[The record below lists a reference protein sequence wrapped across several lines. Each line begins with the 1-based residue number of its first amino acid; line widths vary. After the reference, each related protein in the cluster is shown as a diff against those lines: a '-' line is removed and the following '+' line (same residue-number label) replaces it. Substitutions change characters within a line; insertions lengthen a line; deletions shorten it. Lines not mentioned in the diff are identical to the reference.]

1 MKTMFPHY
9 QSWMTTRGVTLRCG
23 NCHLKLADREILIL
37 ATTLPTEPPSHLV
50 VKEGKEDRA
59 YETISK
65 VKNSGDG
72 KSSQNRC
79 PYTLHCRNHNCD
91 VVVGKVTKLVSRE
104 FICFKFENVYIE
116 KNFGEKIEAKK
127 VSKVR
132 ERLIKECG
140 IEVVN
145 ISNNVTSAKSSSS
158 SPQPSLPMVY
168 CDATELTHT
177 SWEVNVLTRQSPR
190 DYQKELF
197 LSIMCGNTLVY
208 LPTGSGKTLIA
219 AMVLSCMKKLNPDK
233 LMVFLVDRIPLVYQQ
248 RDYIKKQLPDLRVGS
263 LVGEM
268 EPEQKK
274 DVHERLASGK
284 IDILVLTHQIFLNF
298 LATCTQTDPIIRL
311 SDVSVLVFDEAHH
324 CQGNHPYNK
333 IMGQFYHN
341 VPDRFKPLV
350 LGLSASPAGE
360 LSTQQTLLKL
370 QELLKNLECD
380 ISTPVISGDLVAH
393 VNCPE
398 TSYEVA
404 NAMNNY
410 LKCVIQRH
418 IQHLRKTYIDNTQGS
433 YRLELDRLPLFSA
446 NFRGAL
452 RKLIDSCPSDKH
464 KIKPLIVGEHIM
476 QMLGVVDLSEVL
488 GCKHA
493 VECLKECVQRIQCA
507 VTPKDGVLK
516 RILTDNPIFEHVR
529 SLVNTEIH
537 GSIVSERYSILE
549 RHVKEFVDCS
559 LVDETSRGIVFVNMR
574 KTAYKLCEQI
584 RAIPD
589 VTEKLNPEAFVGHG
603 QGSYDGMTWRD
614 EQELVLKNFKS
625 GRTKLLISTSVLE
638 EGLDV
643 PICNLVVRFEGA
655 ATLRALVQTRGR
667 ACRRPDSKFVVICDE
682 SEKKEAQDVIRKE
695 ENMKEAIR
703 RLMEKKAIKSQAVKF
718 CCESRKPSFF
728 LPLPEEADEKVRVK
742 RYYPLISVSVQNL
755 EGLDYRVISFLESN
769 FEVKSSD
776 IAQSTSSAGKEQKCM
791 IFDLQPSEEKDNK
804 EFKSKEEFI
813 CHVANVWCSQ
823 LTNPDEEPI
832 PVWLQTSLPKKRHKA
847 SESLHQ
853 LSASSLFL
861 GTLVT
866 RCHFQYEWPT
876 APSLRNVNTYFD
888 HSLKLLTVTFR
899 LQTRLYKFELRY
911 DELEE
916 FILVYNDVGAGVKRI
931 FLTAKHP
938 PRLFQEV
945 ETEVNDNMPQNDDD
959 GVVNDSSDSES
970 TEGYSTDEDSGSTEG
985 YSTDEEY
992 PDKITD
998 FRHRAESS
1006 PIDSEI
1012 IWERISD
1019 IPTGERAWGQ
1029 CLTFCFAMPSN
1040 KSTNLTQFLAVIQNR
1055 FQKKAFHCRVK
1066 ESCGRISN
1074 VDLPIDI
1081 PFDVMYASQSV
1092 ISLHPVVR
1100 SRLSENFG
1108 TLLQSKPPDEM
1119 TAVLDQLRKS
1129 LEQDKFCDPEK
1140 AIKSSLNQGN
1150 PSTSWIQGRHVPSH
1164 CALIKRAVITPT
1176 RLLLYPPEV
1185 MVKNRVLRQ
1194 YDPENFLCVSIRD
1207 ENLSKLSA
1215 GGGSLDLLLDDINR
1229 ILDEGLAIA
1238 GQQFLFLGA
1247 SNSQLRNHSCW
1258 FVGPRLQPD
1267 DIRLW
1272 MGDFS
1277 QIRCVA
1283 SFMARMGQC
1292 FSTSIDTVGIEI
1304 SQGVMDHM
1312 EEDVKTT
1319 DQEYTFSDGVGRIS
1333 QQLLTEVVRKI
1344 AKPFMPS
1351 ALQIRFAGF
1360 KGVLTLD
1367 PRVVGKR
1374 VFLRPSMQKFK
1385 SSHRRLEVLQ
1395 TSRPQA
1401 VYLNHQVIMLLSNQG
1416 VPDEVFISLQTDMLD
1431 KLAGMLVSEIDAI
1444 DLLGTGAKIGLSY
1457 HSISSAGIPLT
1468 TEPFF
1473 KSLLVAMYRNYM
1485 NELLSR
1491 ARIRLP
1497 LEEARLMMGV
1507 MDEIGV
1513 LKDGQVFVQYS
1524 AVSTRS
1530 DREEQFNLNERIVLK
1545 GPVVVTRNP
1554 CLHPGDVRQLEAVNA
1569 SELSHLV
1576 DCIVFPRH
1584 GLRPHPNEMAGGDLD
1599 GDLYFVCW
1607 DKRLLPRKLNFP
1619 PMDYPT
1625 LPKLEK
1631 DGPIT
1636 PDDMTKF
1643 VVNYIRSDQLGV
1655 IDNAHKALADK
1666 EEGGIESEIC
1676 LHFAELHSLA
1686 VDAPKTGK
1694 WPNPR
1699 IQKIESYPDFMMK
1712 ADKPSYP
1719 SENILGKLYRRCR
1732 KFQDTA
1738 SEKHSLK
1745 LRVDESFLLQ
1755 GHDRF
1760 LDEASKMFQEY
1771 QEKMQG
1777 LMHLYGIGTE
1787 AEVFTGCF
1795 LKLRNRLPKDKT
1807 EIAEIVG
1814 ELVFSMRSYFR
1825 RQFFREFSVD
1835 GLAQLDDV
1843 SITDEMLLKGS
1854 AWYIVAYTHSDHN
1867 DDLEPVHQKRL
1878 LGLPWFVNDV
1888 MLAIKKHRR
1897 RPSPSQTPDMR
1908 TQVGKSLIR
1917 LFIEEKT
1924 WLLDEFK
1931 RRVRTKDA
1939 VFRHLKRIQPNLS
1952 VTMTGSSATL
1962 LFHHESDLDLCL
1974 MSQDTQIRKSSC
1986 HPREHLEKGK
1996 ISLED
2001 ERKALEALV
2010 PHLKEEEEQEE
2021 EPKNLFYEVRLVN
2034 KTNFPVLVCKRPT
2047 KKLTSGRNCPSN
2059 LVCHLSSNPHSL
2071 TVAILLSSYLK
2082 TYPIFLLIMRLIK
2095 RWCCVTGISRNKA
2108 DGGKTFNMLSCLL
2121 LFQCM
2126 RKMHVQN
2133 FNADYVT
2140 TQKLDIMQGKKTD
2153 GHLCMEW
2160 EKVVGFLEEA
2170 TQQNRNDNHSREE
2183 ISPAE
2188 LGEILM
2194 EFFQV
2199 TERTFEKEVP
2209 DPLSGILQKDKF
2221 SEVLDKEHLDLVK
2234 EHMHRAYQLLALYG
2248 DVQIMLAISGSEGYR
2263 VIFLNPLL
2271 SKFVAGV
2278 AQEIVRKTGVKS
2290 VIIRR
2295 SFPRS
2300 YNSAFLEVKGSE
2312 PAIRAVEKEL
2322 EKMSLQASRDRMSG
2336 CFVEGASVLLFEGS
2350 RNENDHVSLTP
2361 YDGPCHQTHDGLARH
2376 VAFVTEPKD
2385 NEYPFRCF
2393 TEKFFQQLKILE
2405 RDFDPQI
2412 HGCLEFAV
2420 HFGRVYL
2427 FSVPHV
2433 LLEDGESVT
2442 IAMLRTNKRKIDKL
2456 KTRRVPGQVQYVDEE
2471 RARAERR
2478 RRRKSKRT
2486 VEDGENKKKKKRG
2499 NPSRSSFFTEVRS
2512 PHKVKEFLRR
2522 CRFHREANPTKKH
2535 IVDICSCDDGAD
2547 AEFYVRF
2554 DEKLEFIEI
2563 KFPNL
2568 RWFMT
2573 DVKRRWQQRPDH
2585 ADDDVIRLDGW
2596 ETDVRFLLQS
2606 RSTLQPK
2613 DTPET
2618 KYERYRCVLNPNQV
2632 PPFSVPEDLWKNVR
2646 LIRSVESTK
2655 FTNGLMP
2662 NLTVSLDKVTEYSRP
2677 SQQVN
2682 KFESVSTRW
2691 EVSLKAVIPK
2701 DLTDKDTITMFLREV
2716 WTFSLNLSS
2725 FVSKWD

>member
-1 MKTMFPHY
+1 MKAMFPHY
-9 QSWMTTRGVTLRCG
+9 RSWMTTRGVTLRCG
-23 NCHLKLADREILIL
+23 NCHSKLADREILIL
-37 ATTLPTEPPSHLV
+37 ATTLPTEPPSHLA
-50 VKEGKEDRA
+50 VKEGKENEA
-59 YETISK
+59 YETIIK
-65 VKNSGDG
+65 VENSGDG

-79 PYTLHCRNHNCD
+79 PYTLHCRNHNCL

-116 KNFGEKIEAKK
+116 NNCGEKIKAKK

-140 IEVVN
+140 IEVVT
-145 ISNNVTSAKSSSS
+145 ISNNVTSAQSSF
-158 SPQPSLPMVY
+158 QPSLPMVY
-168 CDATELTHT
+168 CDASELTHT
-177 SWEVNVLTRQSPR
+177 SREINALTRQKPR

-197 LSIMCGNTLVY
+197 LSIMLGNTLVY

-248 RDYIKKQLPDLRVGS
+248 SAYIKKQLPDLRVGS
-263 LVGEM
+263 LVGGM
-268 EPEQKK
+268 EPEQSEQQK
-274 DVHERLASGK
+274 DVHKNLASGK

-341 VPDRFKPLV
+341 IPDRFKPLV

-360 LSTQQTLLKL
+360 LLTERTLLKL

-380 ISTPVISGDLVAH
+380 ISTPMMSGDLVPH
-393 VNCPE
+393 VNSPE

-404 NAMNNY
+404 NAMNDD
-410 LKCVIQRH
+410 LKSVIQDH
-418 IQHLRKTYIDNTQGS
+418 IHHLRNTHIDNAQGS
-433 YRLELDRLPLFSA
+433 HGLELHGVDVFSV
-446 NFRGAL
+446 NFRGAM
-452 RKLIDSCPSDKH
+452 RRLIDNCHGDKRR
-464 KIKPLIVGEHIM
+464 IKPLIVGEHIM

-507 VTPKDGVLK
+507 PTPKDGVLK
-516 RILTDNPIFEHVR
+516 SILTYDATFLHVR
-529 SLVNTEIH
+529 NLVNPVIY
-537 GSIVSERYSILE
+537 GSSMSERYSILE
-549 RHVKEFVDCS
+549 RHVRQFVYRS
-559 LVDETSRGIVFVNMR
+559 LDDETSRGIIFVSMR
-574 KTAYKLCEQI
+574 KTAYKVCEQI
-584 RAIPD
+584 KAIPQ
-589 VTEKLNPEAFVGHG
+589 VTETLNPKAFVGHG

-614 EQELVLKNFKS
+614 EQELVLKNFNS
-625 GRTKLLISTSVLE
+625 GLTKLLISTSVLE

-643 PICNLVVRFEGA
+643 PECNLVVRFEGA
-655 ATLRALVQTRGR
+655 ATLRGFVQTRGR
-667 ACRRPDSKFVVICDE
+667 ASRRPDSKFVVICDE
-682 SEKKEAQDVIRKE
+682 SEKKEAQDVIHKE
-695 ENMKEAIR
+695 ENMKEAVR
-703 RLMEKKAIKSQAVKF
+703 RLMEKKAIKSQAEKF
-718 CCESRKPSFF
+718 CCESRKPSLLF
-728 LPLPEEADEKVRVK
+728 PLPEEADEEVRVK
-742 RYYPLISVSVQNL
+742 RYHPLISVSVQNL
-755 EGLDYRVISFLESN
+755 KGFNYRVIDFLESH
-769 FEVKSSD
+769 FEVKSLNT
-776 IAQSTSSAGKEQKCM
+776 AQSTSSAGECM
-791 IFDLQPSEEKDNK
+791 TFDLQPSEDMDNK

-853 LSASSLFL
+853 LSACSLFL

-866 RCHFQYEWPT
+866 RCHFQCEWPT

-888 HSLKLLTVTFR
+888 HSLKLLTVRFR
-899 LQTRLYKFELRY
+899 LQTQLYKFELRY

-938 PRLFQEV
+938 PRLFQGDEP
-945 ETEVNDNMPQNDDD
+945 EANGNMPQNDDD
-959 GVVNDSSDSES
+959 GIVSDSSDSES
-970 TEGYSTDEDSGSTEG
+970 TEGYSTDE
-985 YSTDEEY
+985 EY
-992 PDKITD
+992 PDEIRN
-998 FRHRAESS
+998 FRHRSGSS
-1006 PIDSEI
+1006 PLDSEMS
-1012 IWERISD
+1012 WERISD

-1040 KSTNLTQFLAVIQNR
+1040 ESTNLMQFLAVIQNR
-1055 FQKKAFHCRVK
+1055 FQKKAFYCRVK
-1066 ESCGRISN
+1066 ESCGRLPN
-1074 VDLPIDI
+1074 VDLPINI
-1081 PFDVMYASQSV
+1081 PFDVRYASQSV

-1108 TLLQSKPPDEM
+1108 TLLQSKPSDEM

-1185 MVKNRVLRQ
+1185 MVKNRVLRH
-1194 YDPENFLCVSIRD
+1194 YDPDNFLCVSIRD

-1238 GQQFLFLGA
+1238 GQQFRFLGS

-1258 FVGPRLQPD
+1258 FVEPRLRPD
-1267 DIRLW
+1267 NIRRW
-1272 MGDFS
+1272 MGDFTK
-1277 QIRCVA
+1277 IRCVA

-1292 FSTSIDTVGIEI
+1292 FSTSIDTVGVEI
-1304 SQGVMDHM
+1304 SQGVLHDV

-1333 QQLLTEVVRKI
+1333 QQLVTEVVKKI
-1344 AKPFMPS
+1344 AKSFTPS

-1367 PRVVGKR
+1367 PRIDGKR
-1374 VFLRPSMQKFK
+1374 VFLRPSMRKFE
-1385 SSHRRLEVLQ
+1385 SLHRRLEVLL

-1401 VYLNHQVIMLLSNQG
+1401 VYLNHQVIMLLSNRG
-1416 VPDEVFISLQTDMLD
+1416 VPDEVFISLQKDMLD
-1431 KLAGMLVSEIDAI
+1431 KLAGMLVSESDAI
-1444 DLLGTGAKIGLSY
+1444 DLLGTGAKIGVTY
-1457 HSISSAGIPLT
+1457 HSISNAGIPLT

-1473 KSLLVAMYRNYM
+1473 KSLLVAMYRNDM

-1497 LEEARLMMGV
+1497 LGEARLMMGV

-1513 LKDGQVFVQYS
+1513 LKPGQVFVQYS

-1530 DREEQFNLNERIVLK
+1530 DREEQFNLNKRIVLR

-1576 DCIVFPRH
+1576 DCIVFPRY
-1584 GLRPHPNEMAGGDLD
+1584 GARPHPNEMAGGDLD

-1607 DKRLLPRKLNFP
+1607 DKRLLPRKPNFP

-1625 LPKLEK
+1625 IPKLEK

-1636 PDDMTKF
+1636 PADMTKF
-1643 VVNYIRSDQLGV
+1643 VVDYIRSDQLGV
-1655 IDNAHKALADK
+1655 IDNAHKALADQ
-1666 EEGGIESEIC
+1666 EEDGIESEIC
-1676 LHFAELHSLA
+1676 LHLAELHSLA

-1694 WPNPR
+1694 WPNPGKR
-1699 IQKIESYPDFMMK
+1699 NIKSYPDFMMK

-1719 SENILGKLYRRCR
+1719 SEKILGKLYRRCR

-1745 LRVDESFLLQ
+1745 LRVDKSFLLQ
-1755 GHDRF
+1755 GHARF
-1760 LDEASKMFQEY
+1760 LDEARKMFQEY
-1771 QEKMQG
+1771 QDKMQG
-1777 LMHLYGIGTE
+1777 LMRLYGIETE

-1795 LKLRNRLPKDKT
+1795 LKLRNRLRKEKT

-1814 ELVFSMRSYFR
+1814 KLVFSMRSYFR
-1825 RQFFREFSVD
+1825 GQFFREFNVD
-1835 GLAQLDDV
+1835 GLEQLDDV

-1854 AWYIVAYTHSDHN
+1854 AWYIVAYTHSDHT

-1897 RPSPSQTPDMR
+1897 RPSPSQTPDVR
-1908 TQVGKSLIR
+1908 TQVGESLIR

-1931 RRVRTKDA
+1931 TRIRTKDA

-2010 PHLKEEEEQEE
+2010 PRLKEEEEQEE
-2021 EPKNLFYEVRLVN
+2021 EPRNLFYEVRLVN

-2047 KKLTSGRNCPSN
+2047 TKLIFGSNCPSN
-2059 LVCHLSSNPHSL
+2059 LVCHLSYNPHSL
-2071 TVAILLSSYLK
+2071 TVGILLSSYLK

-2095 RWCCVTGISRNKA
+2095 RWCCVTGMSRNKA

-2140 TQKLDIMQGKKTD
+2140 TQKSDIMQGKKTD

-2170 TQQNRNDNHSREE
+2170 TQENRNDNHSREE

-2194 EFFQV
+2194 EFFKT

-2209 DPLSGILQKDKF
+2209 DALSGILQKHKF
-2221 SEVLDKEHLDLVK
+2221 SEVLDKEHLDQVK

-2248 DVQIMLAISGSEGYR
+2248 DAQIMLAISGSEDYR
-2263 VIFLNPLL
+2263 VIFLNPIL

-2278 AQEIVRKTGVKS
+2278 EKSKAQEIVRKTGVKS

-2300 YNSAFLEVKGSE
+2300 YYSAFLEVKGSE

-2322 EKMSLQASRDRMSG
+2322 EKMSLQASRDRVSLMSG

-2361 YDGPCHQTHDGLARH
+2361 YDGPCHQTHDRLARH

-2456 KTRRVPGQVQYVDEE
+2456 KTRRLPGQVQYVDEE
-2471 RARAERR
+2471 EARAERR

-2486 VEDGENKKKKKRG
+2486 VKDGENKKKKKRG

-2512 PHKVKEFLRR
+2512 PHKVEEFLRR
-2522 CRFHREANPTKKH
+2522 SRFHREANPTKKH
-2535 IVDICSCDDGAD
+2535 IVDICSYDDGV
-2547 AEFYVRF
+2547 EFYVRF

-2585 ADDDVIRLDGW
+2585 ADDDVIKLDGW

-2613 DTPET
+2613 DISET

-2677 SQQVN
+2677 SQQ